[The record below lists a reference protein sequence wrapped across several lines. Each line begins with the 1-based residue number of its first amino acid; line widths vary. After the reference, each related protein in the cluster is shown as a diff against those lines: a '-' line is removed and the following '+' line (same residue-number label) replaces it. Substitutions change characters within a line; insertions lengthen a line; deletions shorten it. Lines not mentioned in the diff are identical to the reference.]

1 MSHRYDDL
9 TDYVLEKIHAGECDI
24 AFHELENNVSQG
36 DADSLALLGGFYI
49 YGIGVD
55 TDIQQ
60 GINMLEKSVQMEC
73 GDACY
78 ELWKIYSGEDQIVRT
93 DYDIAINYL
102 RKGMELGNSKCYGD
116 MGCCY
121 LNGEY
126 VVKNPKLGYDY
137 SKIAAEDGVPYP
149 GFCRKE
155 YCNVEI
161 EDEIL
166 CAIVYIMN
174 SNMQFY
180 ELPDRRYLEVMVEGY
195 SDMKH
200 DRDYI
205 YRALEKT
212 RHEIENMM
220 RSGGTINIPQ
230 KNMTHSMKLRPKP
243 FENMAIGKKTIEYR
257 LWDEK
262 RRLMNPGDTI
272 VFTNTETGERL
283 KVRIKNIYRADTFG
297 DLKKVLVANKITSA
311 NQFSPESMRLYY
323 SEDDEEKYGVVGI
336 EISGE

>member
-1 MSHRYDDL
+1 
-9 TDYVLEKIHAGECDI
+9 
-24 AFHELENNVSQG
+24 
-36 DADSLALLGGFYI
+36 
-49 YGIGVD
+49 
-55 TDIQQ
+55 
-60 GINMLEKSVQMEC
+60 
-73 GDACY
+73 
-78 ELWKIYSGEDQIVRT
+78 
-93 DYDIAINYL
+93 
-102 RKGMELGNSKCYGD
+102 
-116 MGCCY
+116 
-121 LNGEY
+121 
-126 VVKNPKLGYDY
+126 
-137 SKIAAEDGVPYP
+137 
-149 GFCRKE
+149 
-155 YCNVEI
+155 
-161 EDEIL
+161 
-166 CAIVYIMN
+166 MN
-174 SNMQFY
+174 SNIQFY
-180 ELPDRRYLEVMVEGY
+180 ELPDRRYLEVVVEGY

-220 RSGGTINIPQ
+220 RSGGAINIPQ
-230 KNMTHSMKLRPKP
+230 EKNMTHSMKLRPKP

-297 DLKKVLVANKITSA
+297 DLKKVLVANKITGA

>member
-1 MSHRYDDL
+1 MRRGAQHRMCKY
-9 TDYVLEKIHAGECDI
+9 YI
-24 AFHELENNVSQG
+24 A
-36 DADSLALLGGFYI
+36 
-49 YGIGVD
+49 YGS
-55 TDIQQ
+55 
-60 GINMLEKSVQMEC
+60 NLNKRQMKMRC
-73 GDACY
+73 PTAR
-78 ELWKIYSGEDQIVRT
+78 IVGHG
-93 DYDIAINYL
+93 YL
-102 RKGMELGNSKCYGD
+102 RDYTLVFRRFATIEKCI
-116 MGCCY
+116 
-121 LNGEY
+121 GEKVPVTVWY
-126 VVKNPKLGYDY
+126 IDDESEKNLDVYEG
-137 SKIAAEDGVPYP
+137 YP
-149 GFCRKE
+149 GFYRKE

-311 NQFSPESMRLYY
+311 NQFSPESMRVYY

-336 EISGE
+336 EISEE